1 MEMPGADF
9 MGAALAAAVANGTIA
24 AAYVDDAVVRT
35 LTPMFQVRP
44 KCDNNEQAIMHDRS
58 TKMRFHNNHKT
69 SVSSV

>member
-24 AAYVDDAVVRT
+24 TAYVDDAVVRT

-44 KCDNNEQAIMHDRS
+44 PHCVNENTIMIEEQKFIVTLTTQNS
-58 TKMRFHNNHKT
+58 A
-69 SVSSV
+69 SSV